1 MVSGR
6 TPKAGGGH
14 KRRKVAG
21 GAVRCGGGGGW
32 SDETVV
38 RLSDLERLRRLPVRV
53 AAAIGGVGHN
63 YDYAIYVANR
73 LRAYYTLLPDGVTAV
88 PAGAILHPHAGTQ
101 LPPKGCEA
109 GLSKMPLTERVD
121 LLRRLEERLSAEIA
135 VADAADG
142 SFGALEVALQQVRTL
157 PLPLPLGRRLF
168 RPVQARDL
176 PSTHPHP
183 PPRRPARELPW
194 ERATAI
200 HLGVGRRRR
209 NGWLARPTPRRSGPS
224 RCPSVWIVGTR
235 AL

>member
-21 GAVRCGGGGGW
+21 GAVRCCGGGGR

-53 AAAIGGVGHN
+53 AAAVGGAGHN
-63 YDYAIYVANR
+63 HEYAIYVANR

-101 LPPKGCEA
+101 LPTKGCEA
-109 GLSKMPLTERVD
+109 GLSKMPLAERVD

-135 VADAADG
+135 VAEAADG

-157 PLPLPLGRRLF
+157 PLP
-168 RPVQARDL
+168 
-176 PSTHPHP
+176 P
-183 PPRRPARELPW
+183 PWDVACFDQSRPATSLP
-194 ERATAI
+194 
-200 HLGVGRRRR
+200 H
-209 NGWLARPTPRRSGPS
+209 
-224 RCPSVWIVGTR
+224 TR
-235 AL
+235 ALLPAGRQGSSPGNEQPQFTWGWEEEGAMVGWLDRHRGAPGPPAAPRCGS